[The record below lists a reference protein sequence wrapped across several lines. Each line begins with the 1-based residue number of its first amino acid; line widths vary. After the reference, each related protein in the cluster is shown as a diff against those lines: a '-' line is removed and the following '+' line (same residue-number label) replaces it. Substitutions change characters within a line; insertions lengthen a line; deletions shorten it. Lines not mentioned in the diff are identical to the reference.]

1 MAQTLTDLI
10 VHLVFSTK
18 NRSRLLE
25 TPELR
30 QEMSCYLAGALR
42 EINCPA
48 IVTNALDDHAQL
60 LLRQSKNLAI
70 AKIAEQIKISSSSW
84 VKTKDPKLRDFY
96 WQNGY
101 GAFSVS
107 QSNTDEGQ
115 HYILNQEDHHRSVS
129 FQDEFRRLLERH
141 GIEYNER
148 YVWD

>member
-18 NRSRLLE
+18 NRSRLLK

-30 QEMSCYLAGALR
+30 EQMSSYLAGALS

-48 IVTNALDDHAQL
+48 IVANALDDHAHL
-60 LLRQSKNLAI
+60 LFRQSKALAM
-70 AKIAEQIKISSSSW
+70 AKIVEQIKASSSSW
-84 VKTKDPKLRDFY
+84 VKAKDPELHDFC

-107 QSNTDEGQ
+107 QSNTDEVQ
-115 HYILNQEDHHRSVS
+115 QYILDQEDRHRSVS

-141 GIEYNER
+141 GIDYNER